1 MFNVTFSGWSK
12 SAIFRKNR
20 YLWWKHLISRHEY
33 LTTLDEG
40 RCDSQMA
47 KLYFS
52 GWKVVLWW
60 KFHHFYWNCSF
71 TVLHRHSLAYTL
83 LHCHSLAYTLLHCLT
98 LSFTVLHCL
107 TLSWTV
113 LHCHSLAYTLLHCHS
128 LACTL
133 LHCHS
138 LAYIL
143 LHCHTLSYI
152 YLCYFIHITLCIL
165 DL

>member
-52 GWKVVLWW
+52 GRKVVLCSLPMV
-60 KFHHFYWNCSF
+60 KFPSFLLELLIHCHTLSF
-71 TVLHRHSLAYTL
+71 TVLH
-83 LHCHSLAYTLLHCLT
+83 CHSLSYTILDCHSLSWTVIHCLT
-98 LSFTVLHCL
+98 LSFTVLHCHSLSYTVIHCLTLSLTVLHCL

-113 LHCHSLAYTLLHCHS
+113 IHCLTL
-128 LACTL
+128 
-133 LHCHS
+133 
-138 LAYIL
+138 
-143 LHCHTLSYI
+143 
-152 YLCYFIHITLCIL
+152 
-165 DL
+165 

>member
-52 GWKVVLWW
+52 GWKEVLCSLPMV
-60 KFHHFYWNCSF
+60 KFPSFLLELLIYCHTLSF
-71 TVLHRHSLAYTL
+71 TVLHYLGLSFTILD
-83 LHCHSLAYTLLHCLT
+83 CHSLSYTVIHCLT
-98 LSFTVLHCL
+98 LSFTVLHCHSLSYTVIHCL

-113 LHCHSLAYTLLHCHS
+113 LHCL
-128 LACTL
+128 
-133 LHCHS
+133 
-138 LAYIL
+138 
-143 LHCHTLSYI
+143 TLSWI
-152 YLCYFIHITLCIL
+152 VIHCLTL
-165 DL
+165 